1 MAWWHRVRAGL
12 FFVLNSTNSL
22 THGTWLAIARGN
34 SNKNMTMNTVNH
46 CQWCLVRWQMRIFFY
61 QPSSTTLWSGYRTCK
76 FKFGWWQQCLVLWQ
90 ETRTGLFFVLFQT
103 SATGP
108 VNQWLLHAW
117 KASKKGFQ
125 SCIIASLL
133 FILWPLHYLHFTSLT
148 LDPMMVPSM
157 LPPAATGCLTG
168 KACNCSKENIHINI
182 HAVSTTYSYSH
193 TVCTKNSCRLHSI
206 LQWRRGR
213 TDSELHL

>member
-1 MAWWHRVRAGL
+1 MYCCLSRWELL
-12 FFVLNSTNSL
+12 FSSLSGDNSPELIFYSFYSTNSL
-22 THGTWLAIARGN
+22 TEWTWLAIPRVN

-76 FKFGWWQQCLVLWQ
+76 FKFGWWQQWLVLWQ

-108 VNQWLLHAW
+108 VDQWPPHAW

-133 FILWPLHYLHFTSLT
+133 FMLWSLHYLHFISLT
-148 LDPMMVPSM
+148 LDPTYDGS
-157 LPPAATGCLTG
+157 
-168 KACNCSKENIHINI
+168 I
-182 HAVSTTYSYSH
+182 HATTSCHRVLNGESLQLLEGKYSY
-193 TVCTKNSCRLHSI
+193 
-206 LQWRRGR
+206 
-213 TDSELHL
+213 